1 MCFARCLTRPPDNL
15 GMPLAPTSQSRIRFA
30 PVRILRRNTAN
41 IGGQAR
47 EGKRSV
53 VWDNERAAGK
63 RNRRAHGLRDQAA
76 LRSEEAPTLMA
87 LGGFEQLTL
96 NP

>member
-1 MCFARCLTRPPDNL
+1 
-15 GMPLAPTSQSRIRFA
+15 MPLTPTPQSRIRFA
-30 PVRILRRNTAN
+30 PMKMQRCDGEVNIADGWRKASRGVRD
-41 IGGQAR
+41 GGVQRAR
-47 EGKRSV
+47 AVG
-53 VWDNERAAGK
+53 NHRA
-63 RNRRAHGLRDQAA
+63 RGLRDQAV

>member
-1 MCFARCLTRPPDNL
+1 
-15 GMPLAPTSQSRIRFA
+15 MPLAPTSQSRIRFA
-30 PVRILRRNTAN
+30 PMRILRRNTAN
-41 IGGQAR
+41 IGGRAR
-47 EGKRSV
+47 KGKRAVRQS
-53 VWDNERAAGK
+53 DRRAAGK
-63 RNRRAHGLRDQAA
+63 RDRRAHGLRDQAA

>member
-1 MCFARCLTRPPDNL
+1 MGSVASTRTSAR
-15 GMPLAPTSQSRIRFA
+15 
-30 PVRILRRNTAN
+30 
-41 IGGQAR
+41 
-47 EGKRSV
+47 
-53 VWDNERAAGK
+53 
-63 RNRRAHGLRDQAA
+63 HGLRDQAV

>member
-1 MCFARCLTRPPDNL
+1 M
-15 GMPLAPTSQSRIRFA
+15 
-30 PVRILRRNTAN
+30 RILRCVAGVNICGRWGESKPAEWRN
-41 IGGQAR
+41 GGKKNAR
-47 EGKRSV
+47 AVG
-53 VWDNERAAGK
+53 NHRA
-63 RNRRAHGLRDQAA
+63 RGLRDQPV

>member
-1 MCFARCLTRPPDNL
+1 
-15 GMPLAPTSQSRIRFA
+15 
-30 PVRILRRNTAN
+30 VRISRRNTAN
-41 IGGQAR
+41 ISGRTR
-47 EGKRSV
+47 EGKRAV
-53 VWDNERAAGK
+53 MRFGRGTAGRK
-63 RNRRAHGLRDQAA
+63 PRRAHGLRDQSA

>member
-1 MCFARCLTRPPDNL
+1 
-15 GMPLAPTSQSRIRFA
+15 MPLASTSQSRIRFA
-30 PVRILRRNTAN
+30 PVRILRRNRAN
-41 IGGQAR
+41 IGGCVP
-47 EGKRSV
+47 EGKRV
-53 VWDNERAAGK
+53 VRDLSHPTRGGE
-63 RNRRAHGLRDQAA
+63 NRRARGLRDQSA